1 MSRRNQNPWTPEA
14 KTGVNYF
21 KHTTKHFLT
30 PNGKAHGILTDREI
44 LDKLFHWNEWLTR
57 PNYAISE
64 LADTLSSNV
73 ATLAEYRDKVFCRQ
87 VTDVIIDKLRP
98 IKQVLQRF
106 NKKDSS
112 TAEDPDERDLASLV
126 KFI

>member
-1 MSRRNQNPWTPEA
+1 M
-14 KTGVNYF
+14 
-21 KHTTKHFLT
+21 
-30 PNGKAHGILTDREI
+30 
-44 LDKLFHWNEWLTR
+44 TR
-57 PNYAISE
+57 PNYATSE

-73 ATLAEYRDKVFCRQ
+73 ATLAEYRDKVFCQQ